1 MKKIPY
7 PIFSFI
13 LLIIINGCTGYEPIF
28 GTTNLQFEIAN
39 YSIEG
44 NKILGNKIY
53 SKLYSLSKS
62 KKDNQNLRSIDLV
75 IKVLK
80 NKNATAKDSA
90 GKILAYKIT
99 LNTDIKVTDFITKD
113 KILNQIF
120 VSSLIYKVQNKYSDT
135 VNLENQTIENL
146 LNKTYQELITRLAQ
160 NIITKWS

>member
-1 MKKIPY
+1 MKKVIY

-13 LLIIINGCTGYEPIF
+13 LLLFINGCAGYEPIF
-28 GTTNLQFEIAN
+28 GSTNLQFEIAD

-62 KKDNQNLRSIDLV
+62 KKDDQNLRRVDLV
-75 IKVLK
+75 IKVSKDK
-80 NKNATAKDSA
+80 NVTTKDSA
-90 GKILAYKIT
+90 GKILQYKIT

-120 VSSLIYKVQNKYSDT
+120 VSSLNYKVQNKYSDT
-135 VNLENQTIENL
+135 VDLENRSIEDL
-146 LNKTYQELITRLAQ
+146 LNKTYQELVTRLAQ
-160 NIITKWS
+160 NL

>member
-1 MKKIPY
+1 MKKVIY

-13 LLIIINGCTGYEPIF
+13 LLLFINGCAGYEPIF
-28 GTTNLQFEIAN
+28 GSTNLQFEIAD

-62 KKDNQNLRSIDLV
+62 KKDDQNLRRVDLV
-75 IKVLK
+75 IKVSKDK
-80 NKNATAKDSA
+80 NVTTKDGA
-90 GKILAYKIT
+90 GKILQYKIT

-120 VSSLIYKVQNKYSDT
+120 VSSLIYKVQDKYSDT
-135 VNLENQTIENL
+135 VDLENRSIEDL
-146 LNKTYQELITRLAQ
+146 LNKTYQELVTRLTQ
-160 NIITKWS
+160 NL

>member
-1 MKKIPY
+1 MKKIIY

-13 LLIIINGCTGYEPIF
+13 LLLFINGCAGYEPIF
-28 GTTNLQFEIAN
+28 GSTNLQFEITD

-62 KKDNQNLRSIDLV
+62 KKNDQNLRRVDLV
-75 IKVLK
+75 IKVSKDK
-80 NKNATAKDSA
+80 NVTTKDSA
-90 GKILAYKIT
+90 GKILQYKIT

-120 VSSLIYKVQNKYSDT
+120 VSSLTYKVQDKYSDT
-135 VNLENQTIENL
+135 VDLENRSIEDL
-146 LNKTYQELITRLAQ
+146 LNKTHQELVTRLAQ
-160 NIITKWS
+160 NL

>member
-1 MKKIPY
+1 MKKVIY

-13 LLIIINGCTGYEPIF
+13 LLLFINGCAGYEPIF
-28 GTTNLQFEIAN
+28 GSINLQFEIAN

-62 KKDNQNLRSIDLV
+62 KKDDQSLRRVDLV
-75 IKVLK
+75 IKVSK
-80 NKNATAKDSA
+80 DKNATTKDSA
-90 GKILAYKIT
+90 GKILQYKIT

-120 VSSLIYKVQNKYSDT
+120 VSSLTYKVQDKYSDT
-135 VNLENQTIENL
+135 VDLENRSIEDL
-146 LNKTYQELITRLAQ
+146 LNKTHQELVIRLAQ
-160 NIITKWS
+160 NL

>member
-1 MKKIPY
+1 MKKAIY

-13 LLIIINGCTGYEPIF
+13 LLLFINGCAGYEPIY
-28 GTTNLQFEIAN
+28 GSTNLQFEIAD

-62 KKDNQNLRSIDLV
+62 IKDDQNLRRVDLV
-75 IKVLK
+75 IKVSKDK
-80 NKNATAKDSA
+80 NVTTKDSA
-90 GKILAYKIT
+90 GKILQYKIT

-120 VSSLIYKVQNKYSDT
+120 VSSLTYKVQDKYSDT
-135 VNLENQTIENL
+135 VDLENRSIEDL
-146 LNKTYQELITRLAQ
+146 LNKTYQELVTRLTQ
-160 NIITKWS
+160 NL

>member
-1 MKKIPY
+1 MKKIAY

-13 LLIIINGCTGYEPIF
+13 LLLFINGCAGYEPIF
-28 GTTNLQFEIAN
+28 GSTNLQFEIAD

-62 KKDNQNLRSIDLV
+62 KKDDQNLRRVDLV
-75 IKVLK
+75 IKVSKDK
-80 NKNATAKDSA
+80 NVTTKDSA
-90 GKILAYKIT
+90 GKILQYKIT

-120 VSSLIYKVQNKYSDT
+120 VSSLTYNVQDKYSDT
-135 VNLENQTIENL
+135 VDLENRSIEDL
-146 LNKTYQELITRLAQ
+146 LNKTYQELVTRLAQ
-160 NIITKWS
+160 NL

>member
-1 MKKIPY
+1 MKKVIY

-13 LLIIINGCTGYEPIF
+13 LLLFINGCAGYEPIF
-28 GTTNLQFEIAN
+28 GSTNLQFEIAD

-62 KKDNQNLRSIDLV
+62 KKDDQNLRRVDLV
-75 IKVLK
+75 IKVSKDK
-80 NKNATAKDSA
+80 NVTTKDSA
-90 GKILAYKIT
+90 GKILQYKIT

-120 VSSLIYKVQNKYSDT
+120 VSSLTYRVQDKYSDT
-135 VNLENQTIENL
+135 VDLENRSIEDL
-146 LNKTYQELITRLAQ
+146 LNKTYQELVTRLTQ
-160 NIITKWS
+160 NL

>member
-1 MKKIPY
+1 MKKIIY

-13 LLIIINGCTGYEPIF
+13 LLLFINGCTGYEPIF
-28 GTTNLQFEIAN
+28 GSTNLQFEIAD

-62 KKDNQNLRSIDLV
+62 KKDDQNLRRVDLV
-75 IKVLK
+75 IKVSKDK
-80 NKNATAKDSA
+80 NVTTKDSA
-90 GKILAYKIT
+90 GKILQYKIT

-120 VSSLIYKVQNKYSDT
+120 VSSLTYKVQDKYSDT
-135 VNLENQTIENL
+135 VALENRSIEDL
-146 LNKTYQELITRLAQ
+146 LNKTYQELVTRLTQ
-160 NIITKWS
+160 NL

>member
-1 MKKIPY
+1 MKKVIY

-13 LLIIINGCTGYEPIF
+13 LLLFINGCAGYEPIF
-28 GTTNLQFEIAN
+28 GSTNLQFEIAD

-62 KKDNQNLRSIDLV
+62 KKDDQNLRRVDLV
-75 IKVLK
+75 IKVSKDK
-80 NKNATAKDSA
+80 NVTTKDSA
-90 GKILAYKIT
+90 GKILQYKIA

-120 VSSLIYKVQNKYSDT
+120 VSSLTYKVQDKYSDT
-135 VNLENQTIENL
+135 VDLENRSIEDL
-146 LNKTYQELITRLAQ
+146 LNKTYQELVTRLTQ
-160 NIITKWS
+160 NL

>member
-1 MKKIPY
+1 MKKVIY

-13 LLIIINGCTGYEPIF
+13 LLLFINGCAGYEPIF
-28 GTTNLQFEIAN
+28 GSTNLQFEIAD

-62 KKDNQNLRSIDLV
+62 KKDDQNLRRVDLV
-75 IKVLK
+75 IKVSKDK
-80 NKNATAKDSA
+80 NVTTKDST
-90 GKILAYKIT
+90 GKILQYKIT

-120 VSSLIYKVQNKYSDT
+120 VSSLTYKVQDKYSDT
-135 VNLENQTIENL
+135 VDLENRSIEDL
-146 LNKTYQELITRLAQ
+146 LNKTYQELVTRLTQ
-160 NIITKWS
+160 NL

>member
-1 MKKIPY
+1 MKKVIY

-13 LLIIINGCTGYEPIF
+13 LLLFINGCAGYEPIF
-28 GTTNLQFEIAN
+28 GSTNLQFEIAD

-62 KKDNQNLRSIDLV
+62 KKDDQNLRRVDLV
-75 IKVLK
+75 IKVSKDK
-80 NKNATAKDSA
+80 NVTTKDST
-90 GKILAYKIT
+90 GKILQYKIT

-120 VSSLIYKVQNKYSDT
+120 VSSLIYKVQDKYSDT
-135 VNLENQTIENL
+135 VDLENRSIEDL
-146 LNKTYQELITRLAQ
+146 LNKTYQELVTRLAQ
-160 NIITKWS
+160 NL

>member
-1 MKKIPY
+1 MKKIIY

-13 LLIIINGCTGYEPIF
+13 LLLFINGCAGYEPIF
-28 GTTNLQFEIAN
+28 GSTNLQFEIAD

-62 KKDNQNLRSIDLV
+62 KKDDQNLRRVDLV
-75 IKVLK
+75 IKVSK
-80 NKNATAKDSA
+80 DKNATTKDSA
-90 GKILAYKIT
+90 GKILQYKIT

-120 VSSLIYKVQNKYSDT
+120 VSSLAYKVQDKYSDT
-135 VNLENQTIENL
+135 VDLENRSIEDL
-146 LNKTYQELITRLAQ
+146 LNKTYQELVTRLTQ
-160 NIITKWS
+160 NL

>member
-1 MKKIPY
+1 MKKIVY

-13 LLIIINGCTGYEPIF
+13 LLIFIGGCAGYEPIF
-28 GTTNLQFEIAN
+28 GSTNLQFEIAD

-62 KKDNQNLRSIDLV
+62 KKDDQNLRRVDLV
-75 IKVLK
+75 IKVSKDK
-80 NKNATAKDSA
+80 NVTTKDSA
-90 GKILAYKIT
+90 GKILQYKIT

-120 VSSLIYKVQNKYSDT
+120 ISSLTYKVQNKYSDT
-135 VNLENQTIENL
+135 VNLENSSIQNL
-146 LNKTYQELITRLAQ
+146 LNKTYQELVIRLAQ
-160 NIITKWS
+160 NIITK

>member
-1 MKKIPY
+1 MKKVIY

-13 LLIIINGCTGYEPIF
+13 LLLFINGCVGYEPIF
-28 GTTNLQFEIAN
+28 GSTNLQFEIAD

-62 KKDNQNLRSIDLV
+62 KKDDQNLRRVDLV
-75 IKVLK
+75 IKVSKDK
-80 NKNATAKDSA
+80 NVTTKDSA
-90 GKILAYKIT
+90 GKILQYKIT

-120 VSSLIYKVQNKYSDT
+120 VSSLTYKVQDKYSDT
-135 VNLENQTIENL
+135 VDLENRSIEDL
-146 LNKTYQELITRLAQ
+146 LNKTYQELVTRLAQ
-160 NIITKWS
+160 NL

>member
-1 MKKIPY
+1 MKKVVY

-13 LLIIINGCTGYEPIF
+13 LLLFINGCVGYEPIF
-28 GTTNLQFEIAN
+28 GSTNLQFEIAD

-62 KKDNQNLRSIDLV
+62 KKDDQNLRRVDLV
-75 IKVLK
+75 IKVSKDK
-80 NKNATAKDSA
+80 NVTTKDSA
-90 GKILAYKIT
+90 GKILQYKIT

-120 VSSLIYKVQNKYSDT
+120 VSSLTYKVQDKYSDT
-135 VNLENQTIENL
+135 VDLENRSIEDL
-146 LNKTYQELITRLAQ
+146 LNKTYQELVTRLAQ
-160 NIITKWS
+160 NL

>member
-1 MKKIPY
+1 MKKIIY

-13 LLIIINGCTGYEPIF
+13 LLLFINGCAGYEPIF
-28 GTTNLQFEIAN
+28 GSTNLQFEIAD

-62 KKDNQNLRSIDLV
+62 KKDDQNLRRVDLV
-75 IKVLK
+75 IKVSKDK
-80 NKNATAKDSA
+80 NVTTKDSA
-90 GKILAYKIT
+90 GKILQYKIT

-120 VSSLIYKVQNKYSDT
+120 VSSLTYKVQDKYSDT
-135 VNLENQTIENL
+135 VDLENRSIEDL
-146 LNKTYQELITRLAQ
+146 LNKTYQELVISDLRKIL
-160 NIITKWS
+160 

>member
-1 MKKIPY
+1 MKKAIY

-13 LLIIINGCTGYEPIF
+13 LLLFINGCAGYEPIF
-28 GTTNLQFEIAN
+28 GSTNLQFEIAD

-62 KKDNQNLRSIDLV
+62 KKDDQNLRRVDLV

-80 NKNATAKDSA
+80 DKNVTTKDSA
-90 GKILAYKIT
+90 GKILQYKIT

-120 VSSLIYKVQNKYSDT
+120 VSSLTYKVQDKYSDT
-135 VNLENQTIENL
+135 VDLENRSIEDL
-146 LNKTYQELITRLAQ
+146 LNKTYQELVTRLAQ
-160 NIITKWS
+160 NL

>member
-1 MKKIPY
+1 MKKVIY

-13 LLIIINGCTGYEPIF
+13 LLLFINGCAGYEPIF
-28 GTTNLQFEIAN
+28 GSTNLQFEIAD

-62 KKDNQNLRSIDLV
+62 KKDDQNLRRVDLV
-75 IKVLK
+75 IKVSKDK
-80 NKNATAKDSA
+80 NVTTKDSA
-90 GKILAYKIT
+90 GKILQYKIT

-120 VSSLIYKVQNKYSDT
+120 VSSLTYKVQDKYSDT
-135 VNLENQTIENL
+135 VDLENRSIEDL
-146 LNKTYQELITRLAQ
+146 LNKTHQELVTRLAQ
-160 NIITKWS
+160 NL